1 MSSESINSS
10 PDGGSFG
17 AGIGSTPS
25 TLDRRRV
32 GAQPRFASRHT
43 PESPMPLVFP
53 EPLVT
58 LDRCDK
64 LSPKSSSSCTSPE
77 HAVVYVAVQ
86 SPVPTSSVGGR
97 MSQRAKR
104 AAHDI
109 FRALVD
115 PSPAE
120 ETAEQICIACQVKVL
135 TLCAFSTVMAAVGIG
150 YMLYDGGEP
159 SLRVFDLVCFVHRY
173 LDDRTI
179 VPQRDAHDAQ
189 SNIVR
194 LVVLLC
200 MLGFLLMGIFGWVAA
215 WLPSKGML
223 VFLAVWSALAFMAK
237 FLLALVSI
245 LIVIEMSATLA
256 ISDAVVVWCES
267 QREADNP
274 SLLAC
279 NEWGRQTRENA
290 AITSC
295 VLVVDAVFLVWYSM
309 QLRLHLRFW
318 DTLPPKVLPRVIP
331 ASWRLFQKLRVRHN
345 SPASPATS
353 AVRLSDAHSGAAP
366 AGPSQLDGVELD
378 LPLPRFGAFEAPAAC
393 CSEKAT
399 GGACH
404 CAQTPRTPRSDETS
418 AVIAMTPLGAHIIG
432 ADAARELE
440 CRASPHVADAMPTTS
455 LIPLI
460 IPGPDNSDEASLG
473 LPASVPS

>member
-1 MSSESINSS
+1 
-10 PDGGSFG
+10 
-17 AGIGSTPS
+17 
-25 TLDRRRV
+25 
-32 GAQPRFASRHT
+32 
-43 PESPMPLVFP
+43 
-53 EPLVT
+53 
-58 LDRCDK
+58 
-64 LSPKSSSSCTSPE
+64 
-77 HAVVYVAVQ
+77 
-86 SPVPTSSVGGR
+86 

-115 PSPAE
+115 PSPAK

-267 QREADNP
+267 
-274 SLLAC
+274 
-279 NEWGRQTRENA
+279 
-290 AITSC
+290 
-295 VLVVDAVFLVWYSM
+295 
-309 QLRLHLRFW
+309 
-318 DTLPPKVLPRVIP
+318 
-331 ASWRLFQKLRVRHN
+331 
-345 SPASPATS
+345 
-353 AVRLSDAHSGAAP
+353 
-366 AGPSQLDGVELD
+366 
-378 LPLPRFGAFEAPAAC
+378 
-393 CSEKAT
+393 
-399 GGACH
+399 
-404 CAQTPRTPRSDETS
+404 
-418 AVIAMTPLGAHIIG
+418 
-432 ADAARELE
+432 
-440 CRASPHVADAMPTTS
+440 
-455 LIPLI
+455 
-460 IPGPDNSDEASLG
+460 
-473 LPASVPS
+473 